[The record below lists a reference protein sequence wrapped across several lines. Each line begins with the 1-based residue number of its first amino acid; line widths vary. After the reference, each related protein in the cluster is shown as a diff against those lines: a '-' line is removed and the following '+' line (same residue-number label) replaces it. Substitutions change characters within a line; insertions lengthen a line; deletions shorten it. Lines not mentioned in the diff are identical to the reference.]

1 MNRALF
7 TRAEDIQRVRLADGA
22 ILLSQ
27 VVPDALSVS
36 VGFWIQN
43 GSRDEGSGQHGITHF
58 LEHMVFKG
66 TETRSALD
74 IALAAD
80 RVGGQL
86 DAFTTKELTC
96 FNARVLAEYFDL
108 ALDLL
113 ADLLTRPVLAPAMVE
128 LEKGVVIEE
137 IQSVLDDPDDWI
149 HDIASSE
156 VFGDH
161 PLARPI
167 LGDADAIGRF
177 TPEGLR
183 AYLRE
188 NYTSGKLIVSVAGPL
203 SHARVQDGVA
213 AALALPPGPGPARQ
227 PAAPPPPAR
236 RLRVVEKDL
245 QQQHLWLGRR
255 GLGAADPDRYG
266 LLLLGTLLGG
276 SMSSRLFQAIR
287 EEAGLA
293 YSVFSFSDFASDT
306 GLLGT
311 YMAVS
316 PRRTEEALRRTLDE
330 FVALIARGPKPDELE
345 DTKMQLKGNLLL
357 AMESV
362 TARMNRLA
370 RNEINEGRHVS
381 VDELVARIERV
392 GVDDLRRLA
401 AEFLAPEQLVLV
413 SLGPATQTGP
423 F

>member
-7 TRAEDIQRVRLADGA
+7 TRAEDIQRVRLADGT
-22 ILLSQ
+22 ILVSQ

-36 VGFWIQN
+36 VGFWVKS
-43 GSRDEGSGQHGITHF
+43 GSRDEGPGQHGITHF

-74 IALAAD
+74 IALAMD

-86 DAFTTKELTC
+86 DAFTTKEITC
-96 FNARVLAEYFDL
+96 FSARVLAEYFDP

-128 LEKGVVIEE
+128 LEKGVVVEE

-149 HDIASSE
+149 HDLASAE
-156 VFGDH
+156 VFDGH

-167 LGDADAIGRF
+167 LGEADAVRAF
-177 TPEGLR
+177 TPESLR

-188 NYTSGKLIVSVAGPL
+188 HYTSGKLVVAVAGPL
-203 SHARVQDGVA
+203 PHARVQEGIA
-213 AALALPPGPGPARQ
+213 AALAPPSGPGPERAG
-227 PAAPPPPAR
+227 AAPPPAAR

-293 YSVFSFSDFASDT
+293 YSVYSFSDFASDT

-330 FVALIARGPKPDELE
+330 FVALIAKGPTSEELE
-345 DTKMQLKGNLLL
+345 DTKMQLKGNMLL

-370 RNEINEGRHVS
+370 RTEINEGRHVG
-381 VDELVARIERV
+381 VDELVARVERV
-392 GVDDLRRLA
+392 GVDDIRRLA
-401 AEFLAPEQLVLV
+401 AEYLDPERLVLV
-413 SLGPATQTGP
+413 SLGPAPQTGP